1 MAQHGRSAS
10 TATLQGLDFSR
21 SSRENLEDFTLKNDT
36 WMYTSETGGRKTV
49 WEKVCKTGGRMLSE
63 TVTLGVES
71 QARSKEGLT

>member
-1 MAQHGRSAS
+1 
-10 TATLQGLDFSR
+10 
-21 SSRENLEDFTLKNDT
+21 
-36 WMYTSETGGRKTV
+36 MYTSETGGRKTV